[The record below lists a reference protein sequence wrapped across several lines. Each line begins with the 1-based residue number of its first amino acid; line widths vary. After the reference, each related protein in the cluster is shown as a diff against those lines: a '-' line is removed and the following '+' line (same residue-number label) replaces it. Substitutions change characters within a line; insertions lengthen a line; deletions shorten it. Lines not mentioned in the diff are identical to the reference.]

1 MKKMLVVLF
10 AIGLSLGAIAQRGH
24 SVGHG
29 FYYRP
34 RVVIGLGAYAP
45 FYPYYGFGY
54 SPFYPYPGY
63 GYGYGHYPSK
73 LDRKI
78 ADIKSDYADKINSA
92 KSDNTLSR
100 KERRSVIHNLK
111 RERDQAIDDLKRNYY
126 KS

>member
-1 MKKMLVVLF
+1 MKKMLVILL
-10 AIGLSLGAIAQRGH
+10 AIGLSMAAIAQRGH
-24 SVGHG
+24 GGGHG

-34 RVVIGLGAYAP
+34 NVVIGLGAYAP

-63 GYGYGHYPSK
+63 GYGYHHPSK
-73 LDRKI
+73 LDMKI
-78 ADIKSDYADKINSA
+78 ADIRNDYADKIKSA

-100 KERRSVIHNLK
+100 KERKAVVHNLK